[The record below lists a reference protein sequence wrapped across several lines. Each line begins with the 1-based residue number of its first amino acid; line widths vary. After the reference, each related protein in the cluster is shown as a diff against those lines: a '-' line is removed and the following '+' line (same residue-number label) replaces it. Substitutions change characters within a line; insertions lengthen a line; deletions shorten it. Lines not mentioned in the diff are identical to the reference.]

1 VRLRRWR
8 VPMLAATVSLITAA
22 MSTGGAAA
30 VFRTSP
36 TAAANAFTSKQI
48 FPGVRTTAA
57 YDIRDAAA
65 GGAAANVSVQP
76 DFADGVTFATGAWG
90 AAFSTTRYVE
100 FVYNAPLATPGSVTS
115 PSFTFRFADPSTGTA
130 CFYFDVRR
138 ASDSGLIS
146 TYGSAAAPVACQ
158 TGTTLTTSTT
168 ALAATDL
175 ATNAAANDVRIRLY
189 GKESS
194 AVAGITIDQAT
205 VGLTQWATSST
216 LHLATYVDNSA
227 GTTPATYSAPLTTAD
242 GTIYATGV
250 WSSAFSSTRY
260 VQLTFP
266 AYVPPGAVVTSATIT
281 HAYRT
286 NTSGGLTGNTCY
298 YLDVI
303 ANGTTT
309 THGSSASPVGCTNS
323 TTSVTETIPVPEI
336 TTGTQADTLVVKLY
350 GSNSKSKNSEI
361 DQFTLALNYYL
372 T

>member
-1 VRLRRWR
+1 MVRTRLPL
-8 VPMLAATVSLITAA
+8 VAFVATVTLAT
-22 MSTGGAAA
+22 MSTGAAFA

-36 TAAANAFTSKQI
+36 TVGANTFTSKQI

-65 GGAAANVSVQP
+65 GGAAVNASVQP

-90 AAFSTTRYVE
+90 ATFSSTRYVE
-100 FVYNAPLATPGSVTS
+100 FNFNGPLATPGAVTS

-138 ASDSGLIS
+138 SSDGGLIS

-168 ALAATDL
+168 ALAASDV
-175 ATNAAANDVRIRLY
+175 ATTAAANDLRIRIY

-194 AVAGITIDQAT
+194 GVAGITIDQAT
-205 VGLTQWATSST
+205 VSMTQWSVATT
-216 LHLATYVDNSA
+216 LHLATYVDNAA
-227 GTTPATYSAPLTTAD
+227 GTTPATYPAPLTATD
-242 GTIYATGV
+242 GTTYATAA
-250 WSSAFSSTRY
+250 WSSAFSSSRY

-266 AYVPPGAVVTSATIT
+266 AYVPTGAVVTSASVTFS
-281 HAYRT
+281 YRT
-286 NTSGGLTGNTCY
+286 NTSGVAGNTCY
-298 YLDVI
+298 YVDVI

-309 THGSSASPVGCTNS
+309 THGSSASPLACTTS
-323 TTSVTETIPVPEI
+323 TTSVTDTIALAEV
-336 TTGTQADTLVVKLY
+336 TTGTQADALVVKVY
-350 GSNSKSKNSEI
+350 ESNSKNKATEI
-361 DQFTLALNYYL
+361 DRFTLALNYYL